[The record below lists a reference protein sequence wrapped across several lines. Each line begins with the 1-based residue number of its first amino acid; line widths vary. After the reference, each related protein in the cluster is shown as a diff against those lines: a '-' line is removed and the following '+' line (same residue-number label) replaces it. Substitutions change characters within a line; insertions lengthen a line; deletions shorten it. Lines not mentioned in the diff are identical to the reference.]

1 MCSAT
6 FSLRCCCQSGNT
18 SVIHSLTLS
27 TLRIRNVTKHRC
39 RCRCF
44 CCFSYGMCLVYF
56 IYYFTHSLG
65 AERDFVYRTTFYGN
79 LLCIFALLFA
89 RREQCTK
96 YVLIMGISRIVLSFW
111 YDGDK
116 VSRNSMSKFNPR
128 FEITLGEKSIAF
140 TGD

>member
-1 MCSAT
+1 MLLKKKRSLRAEYICIWNTRNKCIWEMCSAT

-39 RCRCF
+39 RCRSF

-111 YDGDK
+111 LTAIK
-116 VSRNSMSKFNPR
+116 
-128 FEITLGEKSIAF
+128 
-140 TGD
+140 